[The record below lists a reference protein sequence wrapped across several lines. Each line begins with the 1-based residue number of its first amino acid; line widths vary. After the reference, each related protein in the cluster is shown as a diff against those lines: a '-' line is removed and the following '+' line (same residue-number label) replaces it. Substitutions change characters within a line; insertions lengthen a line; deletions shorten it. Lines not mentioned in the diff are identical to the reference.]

1 MAEIDLDP
9 NFRYRQAAQN
19 TFFTGMQL
27 GGQIADRRAAMAL
40 RQQQMDMNQRELNA
54 RLAQMDIQN
63 KDMELA
69 QRARDMQ
76 LKEAVEEKTAQVADF
91 RLFNDFMRGLD
102 NWAMNPTGNQM
113 PERPQITSKVFN
125 AAIDGKMNQYREFLP
140 AQTAANERKA
150 IADMKRQIMVGRL
163 SSDREL
169 MGKTGIDFLVEDPS
183 QPDGYRRDEE
193 KRQQALK
200 MSGQQN
206 LMRSVSGPTDVALLS
221 DEDLAQSA
229 GISLDAVPAL
239 RKQIG
244 TSRFE
249 IAKLQG
255 ARDYVDNLSTVI
267 PMDDREKA
275 YVISKY
281 MGGVNALNAPA
292 RVVKDID
299 SQVQVTE
306 LLDDAIAN
314 INAFNE
320 RYGKNAF
327 AAFTGPIDS
336 MVVEKFAKNFP
347 TGVRQSAISDA
358 RNIFNNIKFVVQGYK
373 SGQFGTA
380 LSAQEIKSFLGIVS
394 EPDASDYERSVRQ
407 FRNSNMKSV
416 EKHVKRYRFSPNIEL
431 DVKDKFLGGNMKPV
445 ETYEGEFEAEERAE
459 LERLRALKAAS
470 QPTQ

>member
-1 MAEIDLDP
+1 
-9 NFRYRQAAQN
+9 
-19 TFFTGMQL
+19 MQL

-63 KDMELA
+63 SEMEL
-69 QRARDMQ
+69 QTKARDLQ
-76 LKEAVEEKTAQVADF
+76 LGEAVEEKRAQVADF
-91 RLFNDFMRGLD
+91 RLYNDFMRGLD
-102 NWAMNPTGNQM
+102 NWATNPTGNKI

-140 AQTAANERKA
+140 AQTEANEKKA
-150 IADMKRQIMVGRL
+150 IQDLKRQIMVGRL
-163 SSDREL
+163 NSDREL
-169 MGKTGIDFLVEDPS
+169 MGKTGIDFLVVDPS

-193 KRQQALK
+193 LRQQALK

-221 DEDLAQSA
+221 DEDLAKSA
-229 GISLDAVPAL
+229 GVSIDAVPAL

-267 PMDDREKA
+267 TMDDREKA
-275 YVISKY
+275 FVISKY

-306 LLDDAIAN
+306 MLDDAIGAIKTFN
-314 INAFNE
+314 TRYGENAFS
-320 RYGKNAF
+320 K
-327 AAFTGPIDS
+327 FTGPIDS

-358 RNIFNNIKFVVQGYK
+358 RNIFNNINFVIQGYR

-380 LSAQEIKSFLGIVS
+380 LSGQEIKRFLGIVS
-394 EPDASDYERSVRQ
+394 DPNASDYERSVKQ
-407 FRNSNMKSV
+407 FRNSNMNSV
-416 EKHVKRYRFSPNIEL
+416 AKYVKRYRFSPNIEL

-445 ETYEGEFEAEERAE
+445 ETYEGEFEARDRARLEELLRKQAE
-459 LERLRALKAAS
+459 SRKS
-470 QPTQ
+470 Q